1 MPVSFVGRGV
11 PVNAIEERA
20 FTKTLEAL
28 APRLPRPKAVC
39 VVSAHWVTPGS
50 EVLAVAKPKSTHDFT
65 AFRGSCMKRNTPR
78 QARLRKRSGLRKN
91 YI

>member
-1 MPVSFVGRGV
+1 
-11 PVNAIEERA
+11 
-20 FTKTLEAL
+20 
-28 APRLPRPKAVC
+28 
-39 VVSAHWVTPGS
+39 VTPVS

-65 AFRGSCMKRNTPR
+65 AFRSSCMKRNTPR